1 MTFAEW
7 VYTLP
12 LRLRSLFLRQR
23 VDRELKDELRDHL
36 DQQINE
42 NLAKGM
48 SPEEARFAALRA
60 MGGVTQ
66 IEQQCRDVRG
76 GNIADDLIQDLGYG
90 LRQLVRS
97 PGFSV
102 LAIAC
107 LTLGIGANAAVFSWI
122 E

>member
-60 MGGVTQ
+60 MGVTQ
-66 IEQQCRDVRG
+66 TVILPAGTAVARPSTDSGRSNGLGGAGAG
-76 GNIADDLIQDLGYG
+76 GNE
-90 LRQLVRS
+90 
-97 PGFSV
+97 
-102 LAIAC
+102 
-107 LTLGIGANAAVFSWI
+107 TAV
-122 E
+122 EMARRY